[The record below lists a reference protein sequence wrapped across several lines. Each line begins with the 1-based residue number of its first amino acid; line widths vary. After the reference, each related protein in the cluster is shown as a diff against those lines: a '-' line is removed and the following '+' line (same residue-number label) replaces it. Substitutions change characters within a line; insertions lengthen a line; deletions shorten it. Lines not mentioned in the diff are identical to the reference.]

1 MAVKK
6 DYDINKIRRTKAEKA
21 VFIAAFVLFA
31 LYTLTIFYALFWA
44 VSASLKEY
52 HDFWGNMVGLPEKIH
67 FQNYINAFIMLEY
80 NETNLFG
87 MLYNSLW
94 YTLGSSI
101 LSILMVSTTGYVF
114 AKYSFP
120 LKEFVFGVVIFTML
134 IPLMGNLP
142 ALYKFI
148 YTIGINDSP
157 LYLITALGGFGA
169 NFLIMYSVFKG
180 ISWSY
185 AESSFIDGGGHF
197 ITYVKVMFPL
207 ARGPIFA
214 LLIMAIIGGWNEYL
228 MPILFL
234 DKMPTIAVGLYSYK
248 ITTLYASDDPVYFAG
263 IILSLVPVLTLFAI
277 FSNKIMNNIVIGGLN
292 G

>member
-1 MAVKK
+1 MFKKK
-6 DYDINKIRRTKAEKA
+6 DYDINKIRRNKAEKA
-21 VFIAAFVLFA
+21 VFITAFIIFA
-31 LYTLTIFYALFWA
+31 IYTLTIVYVLFWA
-44 VSASLKEY
+44 VCSSLKEY
-52 HDFWGNMVGLPEKIH
+52 HDFWDNMVSLPKVLR
-67 FQNYINAFIMLEY
+67 FDNYIDAFDILNY
-80 NETNLFG
+80 SDTNLFG
-87 MLYNSLW
+87 MLFNSLW

-101 LSILMVSTTGYVF
+101 LGIIMVSTTGYVF

-120 LKEFVFGVVIFTML
+120 LKEFGFGVVIFTML

-142 ALYKFI
+142 ALFKFI

-157 LYLITALGGFGA
+157 LFLITSLGGFGA
-169 NFLIMYSVFKG
+169 NFIIMYSVFKG

-214 LLIMAIIGGWNEYL
+214 LLIISVIGGWNEYL
-228 MPILFL
+228 TPILFL
-234 DKMPTIAVGLYSYK
+234 DQMPTIAVGLYRYK
-248 ITTLYASDDPVYFAG
+248 IATLYESDDPVYFAG
-263 IILSLVPVLTLFAI
+263 IIMSLIPVLILFAI
-277 FSNKIMNNIVIGGLN
+277 FSNKIMNNIVIGGLK